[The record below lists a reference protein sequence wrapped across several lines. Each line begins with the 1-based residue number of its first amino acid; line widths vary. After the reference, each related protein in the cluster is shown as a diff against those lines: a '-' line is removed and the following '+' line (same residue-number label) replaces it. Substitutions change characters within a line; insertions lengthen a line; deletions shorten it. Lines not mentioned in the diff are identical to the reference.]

1 MYMLIMV
8 LDDTA
13 HMNDILRVW
22 RDAGVSGVT
31 ILESTGINRV
41 LPRETPNPGF
51 MGFSQLLGSGRVGH
65 QTLFTVIESMELAE
79 AAFAATEGVLG
90 PLTKPHTGIMFVVPV
105 LQTWGMRKHE
115 EQ

>member
-13 HMNDILRVW
+13 HANDVLQAW
-22 RDAGVSGVT
+22 RGAGASGVT

-41 LPRETPNPGF
+41 LPREAPNSGF
-51 MGFSQLLGSGRVGH
+51 MGFSQLLGTGRVGH
-65 QTLFTVIESMELAE
+65 QTLFAVIESMELAE
-79 AAFAATEGVLG
+79 AARSATESVLG

-105 LQTWGMRKHE
+105 VQAWGIGKHE
-115 EQ
+115 A